1 MLKESL
7 ATLTTAARQRGW
19 SDAEWA
25 RRAGVRKETLS
36 RVRGRGNCD
45 FATLNALAE
54 VVGAAIVAVSRID
67 ASLTADQHF
76 PIALDRS
83 AEERLLEFAASRWRD
98 PDLWRAAGPTFFMA
112 GLAVMLAS
120 TREFD
125 RTAYLALGE
134 RLHPGASEPG
144 VFARW
149 LERSPIASAR
159 FVASLRQR
167 LAKQ

>member
-45 FATLNALAE
+45 FATLNALAK
-54 VVGAAIVAVSRID
+54 VVGAAIAAVPCVD
-67 ASLTADQHF
+67 ASLTADGHF
-76 PIALDRS
+76 PVELNRS
-83 AEERLLEFAASRWRD
+83 AEERLLEFAAARSRD

-120 TREFD
+120 MREFD

-134 RLHPGASEPG
+134 CLHPGASEPG

-149 LERSPIASAR
+149 LERSPISTVR
-159 FVASLRQR
+159 FVPTLRKR
-167 LAKQ
+167 LAMQ